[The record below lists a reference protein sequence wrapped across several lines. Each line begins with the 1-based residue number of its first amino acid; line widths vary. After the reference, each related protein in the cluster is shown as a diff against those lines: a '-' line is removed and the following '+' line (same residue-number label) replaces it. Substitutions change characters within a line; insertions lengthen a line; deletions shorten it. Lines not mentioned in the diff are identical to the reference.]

1 LKILGNEGKSIR
13 DGENMW
19 FYHVL
24 PSNIQVLS
32 DEQSNMG
39 LFFGRT
45 PRDGNLFTG
54 KMMSH
59 QFLCYHIG
67 ENGKPK
73 WDVKLRIHVLEAHQL
88 LNTVRQNLLTL

>member
-1 LKILGNEGKSIR
+1 
-13 DGENMW
+13 MW

-73 WDVKLRIHVLEAHQL
+73 WDVKLRIHVLASIAEYCTAKSPYALDVFRLKPQL
-88 LNTVRQNLLTL
+88 

>member
-1 LKILGNEGKSIR
+1 MREKTSGMVKT
-13 DGENMW
+13 MW

-39 LFFGRT
+39 LFFGWT

-59 QFLCYHIG
+59 QFLCYHILVG

-73 WDVKLRIHVLEAHQL
+73 WDVKLTIHVLEAHQL